1 LTTGVLILS
10 DVSVTSDSDFVS
22 TVEIHRGPN
31 NYFDVSLI
39 HDLVAAFTTLNAD
52 EQCRAIVLA
61 SEGKN
66 FCAGAVLGPES
77 GMGSSE
83 RRKLYRECLPL
94 FFGTKP
100 VVAAVQGAAI
110 GGGLGLSLVADFR
123 ITSSESRLSA
133 NFARFGFFPGFGLT
147 KTLPDLIGR
156 QKAMELF
163 YTGKRIDGDEAFRIG
178 LSDFVASTENIRS
191 EAHAFARE
199 IALSAPLAVHEL
211 RRNLSKYPMGEL
223 RAAME
228 NEADL
233 QDKLEESVDFREG
246 LLAVQERRIPNFLG
260 K

>member
-1 LTTGVLILS
+1 MS
-10 DVSVTSDSDFVS
+10 DVSVTSDCEFVS

-39 HDLVAAFTTLNAD
+39 HELAEAIAALEND
-52 EQCRAIVLA
+52 ERCRAIVLA

-83 RRKLYRECLPL
+83 RRRLYSECLPL
-94 FFGTKP
+94 FSGTKP

-147 KTLPDLIGR
+147 KTLPTLVGH
-156 QKAMELF
+156 QKAAELF
-163 YTGKRIDGDEAFRIG
+163 FTGKRISGDEAFRIG
-178 LSDFVASTENIRS
+178 LSDLVTSSATIRS
-191 EAHAFARE
+191 EAITLARDISE
-199 IALSAPLAVHEL
+199 SAPLSVQAL
-211 RRNLSKYPMGEL
+211 RRNLRRIPVGEL
-223 RAAME
+223 KVAME
-228 NEADL
+228 HEADI
-233 QDKLEESVDFREG
+233 QDELEQSDDFREG
-246 LLAVQERRIPNFLG
+246 LNAMQERRHPTFRG
-260 K
+260 Q